1 MLSVVERS
9 GDILSDFGFSRA
21 EKLTCFLLR
30 FTRNLLKSTL
40 ENLKPSINHA
50 NMQNRGNRN
59 LLFGTRPTGF
69 VGNATTES
77 LEADNQRAVERLGGS
92 ATSMRDV
99 AVAIDGEV
107 ADQKK
112 ILDRVD
118 VRFDS
123 TSNVVSSTL
132 AQLNDL
138 VSDRTAVK
146 MSSAVAAFFVLLLVL
161 YYLYRR

>member
-1 MLSVVERS
+1 
-9 GDILSDFGFSRA
+9 
-21 EKLTCFLLR
+21 
-30 FTRNLLKSTL
+30 
-40 ENLKPSINHA
+40 
-50 NMQNRGNRN
+50 MQNRGNRN